1 MTQRSTGRR
10 VRLGLALAVAGA
22 IVAAACS
29 NDSPVPDATAPDATA
44 APAATSAAP
53 GTTGPGTTDTGTTD
67 PGTTDPETVS
77 STAAPGEVY
86 RATITRTDHDVPHI
100 VADDLGSVMFG
111 QGYAFAEDR
120 ACTVLDQVLKTR
132 SERSAWFGPG
142 DDDEHLTTDFAYLH
156 LRLRERAEAY
166 WTDEASDL
174 VREAVTGWVTG
185 FNRATTDIGVDA
197 LPGWCA
203 GEDWAAA
210 IGEITEVDLLTYL
223 NDLMLLASSANFLD
237 GIGTAQP
244 PTGEGGTVVEAS
256 MPVIGG
262 GGLASNGWAIGS
274 DLSASGGGQLLSN
287 PHFPWEGELRLWESH
302 LTVPGEMDV
311 YGVGLSGVPGVLIGF
326 TEQFGWTHTV
336 SAGDRF
342 TAYRLALTPDDPTVY
357 RYDDT
362 TRAMTPSTYSVD
374 VRQPDGSTTEVER
387 TLWESHYG
395 PIVTLGPLAW
405 DTSTALTIR
414 DANIDNLEAIE
425 QFLRMNTAPDF
436 DAFQRAHEQVNGIPW
451 VNTIAVS
458 ADGRAWYADTSATP
472 NLSDEAITG
481 WEESRE
487 SDLVVSLAFDSG
499 AVLLDGS
506 SSVNEWVEVE
516 GARDP
521 GLVPFADQPQIE
533 RSDYVFNAN
542 NSYWLANPAA
552 PLEGFSPLHGGERLV
567 PGGRARMNDVTI
579 REGAGADGLYDVD
592 EVRDALLSSRSI
604 TGEQWADAVV
614 ERCAAS
620 GRSDLAEA
628 CDVLAAWDRSY
639 RTDSVGAVV
648 WSALL
653 DELVEAGDGVFTD
666 SSLWAVPWDVDDPIA
681 TPRGLAPDDATTT
694 AVLDALALAV
704 DGLATAGI
712 PLDAALGDVQVDARI
727 GGSAPVSGTGW
738 DDSPNIVTCC
748 GTRSSLL
755 APASEVDLET
765 YRSYDSD
772 GTMPVLY
779 GASFVMALEF
789 GPDGPT
795 AHAVL
800 TYGQPDDPTD
810 PAFGSQTEIWGSM
823 AMRPVRFT
831 ADDVE
836 EHAVEPSATIEA
848 PRAP

>member
-1 MTQRSTGRR
+1 MTQRSPRR
-10 VRLGLALAVAGA
+10 RARLGLVLAVAGA
-22 IVAAACS
+22 LVASGCS
-29 NDSPVPDATAPDATA
+29 NDSSAPEVAAPDTT
-44 APAATSAAP
+44 AATSTAP
-53 GTTGPGTTDTGTTD
+53 SDPDPTD
-67 PGTTDPETVS
+67 PGPGPTDPETVS
-77 STAAPGEVY
+77 STTAPGEVY
-86 RATITRTDHDVPHI
+86 RATITRTEHGIPHI

-120 ACTVLDQVLKTR
+120 ACTVLDQVLKVR
-132 SERSAWFGPG
+132 SERSLWFGPG
-142 DDDEHLTTDFAYLH
+142 EDDANLTTDFAYLH
-156 LRLRERAEAY
+156 LGLRERAEAF
-166 WTDEASDL
+166 WADEASDL
-174 VREAVTGWVTG
+174 VREAVSGWVTG
-185 FNRATTDIGVDA
+185 FNRAVGDIGTDA

-210 IGEITEVDLLTYL
+210 IGDISEVDLLTYL

-244 PTGEGGTVVEAS
+244 PVSAEAGAVDAA
-256 MPVIGG
+256 MPVIDN

-274 DLSASGGGQLLSN
+274 ELSASGGGQLLSN

-302 LTVPGEMDV
+302 LTVPGELDV
-311 YGVGLSGVPGVLIGF
+311 YGVGLSGVPGILIGF

-357 RYDDT
+357 EYDDT
-362 TRAMTPSTYSVD
+362 TRAMTPSTHRIA

-387 TLWESHYG
+387 TLWTSHYG
-395 PIVTLGPLAW
+395 PIVTLGPLGW
-405 DTSTALTIR
+405 DSTTALTVR

-436 DAFQRAHEQVNGIPW
+436 DAFQLAHEEVNGIPW

-472 NLSDEAITG
+472 NLSAEAIAG
-481 WEESRE
+481 WERSRE
-487 SDLVVSLAFDSG
+487 TDLVVSLAFDSG

-533 RSDYVFNAN
+533 RTDYVYNAN
-542 NSYWLANPAA
+542 NSHWLANPEA

-579 REGAGADGLYDVD
+579 REGSGDDGLYTGD

-620 GRSDLAEA
+620 GRADLAAA
-628 CDVLAAWDRSY
+628 CDVLAAWDRTY

-653 DELVEAGDGVFTD
+653 DELVEAGNGVFTD
-666 SSLWAVPWDVDDPIA
+666 SDLWAVPWDVEDPIA
-681 TPRGLAPDDATTT
+681 TPSGLAADEATTAT
-694 AVLDALALAV
+694 VLDALALAV
-704 DGLATAGI
+704 DGLTAAGI
-712 PLDAALGDVQVDARI
+712 ALDAPLGEVQVDARI
-727 GGSAPVSGTGW
+727 GGTAAVPGTGW

-755 APASEVDLET
+755 APASEVELES
-765 YRSYDSD
+765 YRSYNTD
-772 GTMPVLY
+772 GTMPILY
-779 GASFVMALEF
+779 GASFVMALEYT
-789 GPDGPT
+789 PDGPS
-795 AHAVL
+795 AQAVL

-810 PAFGSQTEIWGSM
+810 PAFASQTAIWGAM
-823 AMRPVRFT
+823 TMRPVRFT
-831 ADDVE
+831 ADDIE
-836 EHAVEPSATIEA
+836 THAVAPQTTIEA
-848 PRAP
+848 PRAG

>member
-1 MTQRSTGRR
+1 MTQRSPRR
-10 VRLGLALAVAGA
+10 RARLGLVLTVAGA
-22 IVAAACS
+22 LVASGCS
-29 NDSPVPDATAPDATA
+29 NDSSAPEVAAPDTT
-44 APAATSAAP
+44 AATSTAP
-53 GTTGPGTTDTGTTD
+53 SDPDPTD
-67 PGTTDPETVS
+67 PGPGPTDPETVS
-77 STAAPGEVY
+77 STTAPGEVY
-86 RATITRTDHDVPHI
+86 RATITRTEHGIPHI

-120 ACTVLDQVLKTR
+120 ACTVLDQVLKVR
-132 SERSAWFGPG
+132 SERSLWFGPG
-142 DDDEHLTTDFAYLH
+142 EDDANLTTDFAYLH
-156 LRLRERAEAY
+156 LGLRERAEAF
-166 WTDEASDL
+166 WADEASDL
-174 VREAVTGWVTG
+174 VREAVSGWVTG
-185 FNRATTDIGVDA
+185 FNRAVGDIGTDA

-210 IGEITEVDLLTYL
+210 IGDISEVDLLTYL

-244 PTGEGGTVVEAS
+244 PVSAEAGAVDAA
-256 MPVIGG
+256 MPVIDN

-274 DLSASGGGQLLSN
+274 ELSASGGGQLLSN

-302 LTVPGEMDV
+302 LTVPGELDV
-311 YGVGLSGVPGVLIGF
+311 YGVGLSGVPGILIGF

-342 TAYRLALTPDDPTVY
+342 TAYRLTLTPDDPTVY
-357 RYDDT
+357 VYDDT
-362 TRAMTPSTYSVD
+362 TRSMTGTTHTIAI
-374 VRQPDGSTTEVER
+374 RQPDGSTIDLER
-387 TLWESHYG
+387 TLWASHYG
-395 PIVTLGPLAW
+395 PIVTLGPLGW
-405 DTSTALTIR
+405 DSTTALTVR
-414 DANIDNLEAIE
+414 DANIDNLEALE

-436 DAFQRAHEQVNGIPW
+436 DAFQLAHEEVNGIPW

-472 NLSDEAITG
+472 NLSDEAIAG
-481 WEESRE
+481 WERSRE
-487 SDLVVSLAFDSG
+487 TDLVVSLAFDSG

-533 RSDYVFNAN
+533 RTDYVYNAN
-542 NSYWLANPAA
+542 NSHWLAHPEA

-579 REGAGADGLYDVD
+579 REGSGDDDLYTGD

-620 GRSDLAEA
+620 GRADLAAA
-628 CDVLAAWDRSY
+628 CDVLAAWDRTY

-666 SSLWAVPWDVDDPIA
+666 SSLWAVPWDVEDPIA
-681 TPRGLAPDDATTT
+681 TPSGLAADEATTAT
-694 AVLDALALAV
+694 VLDALALAV
-704 DGLATAGI
+704 DGLTAAGI
-712 PLDAALGDVQVDARI
+712 PLDAVLGEVQVDARI
-727 GGSAPVSGTGW
+727 GGTAPVPGTGW
-738 DDSPNIVTCC
+738 DDSPNIATCC

-755 APASEVDLET
+755 APASEVDLES
-765 YRSYDSD
+765 YRSYNTD
-772 GTMPVLY
+772 GTMPILY
-779 GASFVMALEF
+779 GASFVMALEYT
-789 GPDGPT
+789 PDGPS
-795 AHAVL
+795 AQAVL

-810 PAFGSQTEIWGSM
+810 PAFGSQTEIWGAM

-831 ADDVE
+831 ADDIE
-836 EHAVEPSATIEA
+836 AHAVAPQTTIEA
-848 PRAP
+848 PRAG